1 MATAALTGLRC
12 ASGVPID
19 SQVSG
24 RINRGVALSSV
35 GASMRLG
42 SATHSWLKQKE
53 YMMDMQLKDRTAL
66 VTGGS
71 AGIGLAI
78 VETLL
83 AEGAR
88 VIVPGRSQAK
98 LDQAFPGNP
107 AGLQKVVADLAT
119 AEGADS
125 LIAAV
130 PDVDIL
136 INNLGIYEVKAF
148 ADITDA
154 DWQKIFEVNV
164 LSGVRL
170 SRHYFSRMLQK
181 NWGRVI
187 FISSESGVMTPP
199 EMVHYGVTK
208 SSQLALSRGLAE
220 LTKGTGVTVNSVL
233 PGPTRSEGIVDFLK
247 NIATPGASA
256 EEAESEFFEKHRSS
270 SLLQRL
276 INGSEI
282 ASLVAYIASPLSAA
296 TNGAALRAEGGLLR
310 SIA

>member
-1 MATAALTGLRC
+1 MDVAQELGNQT
-12 ASGVPID
+12 VPRVSNAIID
-19 SQVSG
+19 PAPVSPA
-24 RINRGVALSSV
+24 REF
-35 GASMRLG
+35 
-42 SATHSWLKQKE
+42 T
-53 YMMDMQLKDRTAL
+53 MDLQLKNRTAI

-83 AEGAR
+83 GEGAR

-98 LDQAFPGNP
+98 LNQAFPGNP
-107 AGLQKVVADLAT
+107 PALKKVVADLAT
-119 AEGADS
+119 ADGAAA
-125 LIAAV
+125 LIAAA
-130 PDVDIL
+130 PDADIL
-136 INNLGIYEVKAF
+136 INNLGVYEAKPF
-148 ADITDA
+148 ADINDE
-154 DWQKIFEVNV
+154 DWLKIFEINV

-170 SRHYFSRMLQK
+170 SRHYFPRMLKK

-220 LTKGTGVTVNSVL
+220 LTKGSAVTVNSVM

-247 NIATPGASA
+247 NIATSGASA
-256 EEAESEFFEKHRSS
+256 GEAESEFFEKHRSS

-276 INGSEI
+276 IEGREI
-282 ASLVAYIASPLSAA
+282 ANLVAYLASPLSAA